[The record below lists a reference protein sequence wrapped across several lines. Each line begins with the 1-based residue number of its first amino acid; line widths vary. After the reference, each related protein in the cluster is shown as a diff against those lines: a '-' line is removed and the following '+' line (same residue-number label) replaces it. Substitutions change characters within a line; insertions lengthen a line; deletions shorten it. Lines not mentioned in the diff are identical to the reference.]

1 MTSSS
6 NSLLYVA
13 QLLIKLTQQSGT
25 GVLTLSAGQKSWRF
39 FFSEGILNYAVDEHH
54 RMRRWLRLVTRYS
67 LNMGVLTNAPIC
79 YSPWEYVLLCRG
91 IRDGQIRIDQAAQA
105 IARVVQEVLFTAAS
119 ESKIT
124 ARWDV
129 KKEARLSLS
138 STVTQV
144 GLNLEGLQK
153 VLKSIRDLLRSWAD
167 IGLPFA
173 HVNCGIGLTV
183 TPGAASL
190 KESTLLSLSALLN
203 GTRSFWDVAQKLNQ
217 TPLAAARM
225 LKHFDSRNI
234 LSFEPL
240 QDSPQPPELKIM
252 KAASSMIG
260 TGGGGNQAH
269 GGMTI
274 ACIDDSPS
282 VLNQMD
288 RILAGMGC
296 RSVGIREPIL
306 ALPTLLNAQPD
317 LIFLDLIMP
326 VVTGYE
332 LCAQIRRASALKE
345 VPVVVLTSNDG
356 AFDRV
361 RANLAGATD
370 FMSKPVDI
378 LRVVSILKKYAK
390 KKNNIESS
398 PKIQMENLTLN
409 HPEQAIT
416 ESTR

>member
-1 MTSSS
+1 MKSSS

-13 QLLIKLTQQSGT
+13 QLLIKLTQQSDT
-25 GVLTLSAGQKSWRF
+25 GVLTLSTGQKSWRF
-39 FFSEGILNYAVDEHH
+39 YFADGILNYAVDEHH
-54 RMRRWLRLVTRYS
+54 RVRRWFRLVTRYN

-119 ESKIT
+119 EVKLA
-124 ARWDV
+124 ARWDGN
-129 KKEARLSLS
+129 KEARLSLS

-144 GLNLEGLQK
+144 GLDLEGVQK
-153 VLKSIRDLLRSWAD
+153 VLKSVRDLLRSWSD

-183 TPGAASL
+183 APGVASP

-225 LKHFDSRNI
+225 LKHFDSRNV

-240 QDSPQPPELKIM
+240 QNLPQPPELKVM
-252 KAASSMIG
+252 QATSPVVG
-260 TGGGGNQAH
+260 TGGVGKRAH

-296 RSVGIREPIL
+296 RSVGIREPIQ

-332 LCAQIRRASALKE
+332 LCAQIRRASALKD

-378 LRVVSILKKYAK
+378 LRIVSVLKKYANY
-390 KKNNIESS
+390 KNNIESS
-398 PKIQMENLTLN
+398 PKIQMENLKLN
-409 HPEQAIT
+409 KAAQAF
-416 ESTR
+416 SKSSN